1 MMGHRERLIDGD
13 EYDALTAAGKR
24 VHRWRAGQRTSAK
37 RSVSRRARR
46 KAKARII
53 EMEGGAAKADAA
65 QQEAPRRGPPLFK
78 TLPPRRSSTAR
89 PMPTDAPLI
98 NF

>member
-65 QQEAPRRGPPLFK
+65 QQEAPRRGPPSSRHSRPADH
-78 TLPPRRSSTAR
+78 PPPALCP
-89 PMPTDAPLI
+89 PMHP
-98 NF
+98 